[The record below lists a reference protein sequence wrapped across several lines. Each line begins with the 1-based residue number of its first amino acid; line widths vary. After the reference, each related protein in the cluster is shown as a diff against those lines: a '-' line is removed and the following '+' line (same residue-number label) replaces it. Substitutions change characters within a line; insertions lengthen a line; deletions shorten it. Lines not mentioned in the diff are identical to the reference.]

1 MPARIYTG
9 TDFRLSSFVF
19 FQGVD
24 CSSSLQRSFL
34 GSLYLYQTSFE
45 LPRPCL
51 LPRPCQIGGANTLPS
66 HGETTTCTTWES
78 RVSRYRPEALLSD
91 SSESVM
97 RIGGIIIGQS
107 TDSGESVMRIGGNT
121 GQLSDSG
128 ESVMRIG
135 GNTGQL
141 TDSGE
146 SVMRILI
153 TNLSELV
160 EVNSTDWWC
169 LIACAT

>member
-135 GNTGQL
+135 GNTGQ
-141 TDSGE
+141 D
-146 SVMRILI
+146 
-153 TNLSELV
+153 N
-160 EVNSTDWWC
+160 
-169 LIACAT
+169 